1 MAFLYDLFSNFKHV
15 EHDVF
20 FTLDILIGF
29 IIDTQVE
36 WVLISSLDWL
46 LSLYD
51 IVISLLNL
59 HVYIKLIDE
68 LYWIGHNFWSTH
80 IQFCSNIV
88 KLKCNQIYYDLQCY

>member
-46 LSLYD
+46 LNLYD
-51 IVISLLNL
+51 IVIIIW
-59 HVYIKLIDE
+59 Y
-68 LYWIGHNFWSTH
+68 
-80 IQFCSNIV
+80 
-88 KLKCNQIYYDLQCY
+88 CY